1 MYREKSGHRCIQEN
15 LLMKRIEN
23 IRKAHPWVKDKEA
36 KDIVSFAYH
45 LARTYQGIPASR
57 LEEEI
62 DSQIDFVCN
71 ELESENL
78 KDLCER
84 CDVFEQPWD
93 HSLLKET

>member
-1 MYREKSGHRCIQEN
+1 
-15 LLMKRIEN
+15 MKRINN
-23 IRKAHPWVKDKEA
+23 IKKAHPWLKEKEA

-45 LARTYQGIPASR
+45 LARTYQGIPESR

-62 DSQIDFVCN
+62 NSQIDFVCN

-84 CDVFEQPWD
+84 CEVFEIPWD
-93 HSLLKET
+93 HSLLKE